1 MHVASRHG
9 SLTGMT
15 TNVLNLPQYRVLKV
29 DETEHDYHIL
39 TEIAAENVPCPHC
52 RSMKIQRWGTREIL
66 FKDLPMHGKRVG
78 MYVRARRLRCDDC
91 ARTFQEPL
99 PALAEKRLMT
109 QRLIRWVGQQSLKRA
124 FTSIADEVGVDE
136 GTIRNIFRDYVNEL
150 EAQFEVETPTWL
162 GIDEIHIVKP
172 RCVVANIESKTI
184 VNILPDRNKKT
195 VAGYLNALPQR
206 KRVKYVT
213 MDMWTPYRDAA
224 RAVLPQANVIVDKFH
239 VLRMAN
245 TAMEQIRKGLRSSL
259 PNRQRRGLMHDRF
272 ILLKREHELTAQER
286 FLLDNWR
293 TLHPAL
299 GEAYRLKEQFFA
311 VYDAPNKIEAA
322 RRYQIWETS
331 IPQAQRAAFAPIV
344 SAWGNWHGEILAYF
358 DHPITNAYTESLN
371 SLIRVMNRIGRGY
384 SFEALRAKI
393 LFTEGPQKHK
403 TARPKF
409 ERVNRREPFVM
420 MRAMSALSY
429 DVQVWDDDEPERNL
443 GVDIERLTVL
453 IETGQF
459 PRQ

>member
-1 MHVASRHG
+1 
-9 SLTGMT
+9 MT
-15 TNVLNLPQYRVLKV
+15 TNIPNLPQYRVLKV
-29 DETEHDYHIL
+29 NETEHDYHIF

-52 RSMKIQRWGTREIL
+52 HSMKIQRWGTREIL

-78 MYVRARRLRCDDC
+78 MYVRARRIRCDEC
-91 ARTFQEPL
+91 GRTFQEPL

-109 QRLIRWVGQQSLKRA
+109 MRLIRWIGQQSLKRP
-124 FTSIADEVGVDE
+124 FTSIADEVGLDE

-162 GIDEIHIVKP
+162 GIDEIHIGKP

-224 RAVLPQANVIVDKFH
+224 GALLPQAKVIVDKFH

-245 TAMEQIRKGLRSSL
+245 TAMEQIRKNLRASL
-259 PNRQRRGLMHDRF
+259 PMRQRHGLMHDRV
-272 ILLKREHELTAQER
+272 ILLKRGHELTTQER
-286 FLLDNWR
+286 FLLDNWCS
-293 TLHPAL
+293 LHPAL

-322 RRYQIWETS
+322 RHYEEWESS
-331 IPQAQRAAFAPIV
+331 IPQPQLAVFSPIIT
-344 SAWGNWHGEILAYF
+344 AWGNWHNEILRYF
-358 DHPITNAYTESLN
+358 DHPITNAYAESLN
-371 SLIRVMNRIGRGY
+371 NLIRVMNRIGRGY

-403 TARPKF
+403 AALPKF
-409 ERVNRREPFVM
+409 ERVNRRKPFVAT
-420 MRAMSALSY
+420 RAMSAFSY
-429 DVQVWDDDEPERNL
+429 DAPVWDDDEPARNL
-443 GVDIERLTVL
+443 GVDIDRLAAM
-453 IETGQF
+453 IEKGHF
-459 PRQ
+459 RGGSLASEV

>member
-1 MHVASRHG
+1 
-9 SLTGMT
+9 MT

>member
-1 MHVASRHG
+1 
-9 SLTGMT
+9 MT
-15 TNVLNLPQYRVLKV
+15 TNILNLPQYRVLKV
-29 DETEHDYHIL
+29 DEAEHDYHIY
-39 TEIAAENVPCPHC
+39 TEIAAEQVACPHC
-52 RSMKIQRWGTREIL
+52 RSLKIQRWGTREIL

-78 MYVRARRLRCDDC
+78 MYVRARRLRCDEC
-91 ARTFQEPL
+91 GRTFQEAL

-109 QRLIRWVGQQSLKRA
+109 LRLIGWIGQQSLKRP

-245 TAMEQIRKGLRSSL
+245 TAMEQIRKSLRASL
-259 PNRQRRGLMHDRF
+259 PIRQRRGLMHDRF

-286 FLLDNWR
+286 FFLDNWR
-293 TLHPAL
+293 SLHPVL

-311 VYDAPNKIEAA
+311 VYDAPNRIEAA
-322 RRYQIWETS
+322 RRYQLWEAS
-331 IPQAQRAAFAPIV
+331 IAQPQRAAFAPIV
-344 SAWGNWHGEILAYF
+344 TAWGNWHNEILGYF
-358 DHPITNAYTESLN
+358 DHPITNAYAESLN
-371 SLIRVMNRIGRGY
+371 NLIRVMNRIGRGY
-384 SFEALRAKI
+384 SFEALRGKI

-403 TARPKF
+403 AVRPKF
-409 ERVNRREPFVM
+409 ERVNRREPFVA

-429 DVQVWDDDEPERNL
+429 DVPTWNDEEPDRNL
-443 GVDIERLTVL
+443 GVDIEKLTCM
-453 IETGQF
+453 IEAGHF
-459 PRQ
+459 PVQ